1 MILYVCLFTC
11 IYYCSCKHENV
22 WVCERV
28 FVCCMEEVPVFSLS
42 HPCLQ
47 LGFGEDNVWF
57 TARWAH
63 QKSISI
69 GVWGASW
76 ERAHLQDQQT
86 SWKRCHI
93 LQRWKRRSICVCIAL
108 FLLDWS
114 SLLWTCNLALMRERL
129 FPNWKSCFDQKL
141 YYILVYAVLGRI
153 QPKNQNH
160 IRWPHRKN
168 LTWKIIYKVLERQL
182 KQPGERWVNPEIRR
196 CRKLLLL
203 LGQEGQ
209 GEQVGSRLGLR
220 HGSWD
225 SGGAPCLGRTTGER
239 AFLEGAIEKWSHC
252 PRCLLKQREG
262 EASSCLPFSPLQF
275 CPRASCLP
283 SLTKMPLARKSGNHS
298 LENWASH
305 RVGQRGWMCT
315 ERIWEQNGNNQQR

>member
-1 MILYVCLFTC
+1 
-11 IYYCSCKHENV
+11 
-22 WVCERV
+22 
-28 FVCCMEEVPVFSLS
+28 MEEVPVFSLS

-47 LGFGEDNVWF
+47 LGFGKDNVWS

-63 QKSISI
+63 QKSIST

-76 ERAHLQDQQT
+76 ESAHLQDQQT

-108 FLLDWS
+108 FLLDWF

-160 IRWPHRKN
+160 SRWPHRKN

-225 SGGAPCLGRTTGER
+225 SGGAPWLGSDHR
-239 AFLEGAIEKWSHC
+239 W
-252 PRCLLKQREG
+252 
-262 EASSCLPFSPLQF
+262 
-275 CPRASCLP
+275 
-283 SLTKMPLARKSGNHS
+283 KSVSGR
-298 LENWASH
+298 SH
-305 RVGQRGWMCT
+305 REVESLPEMSPEAERGRSILLSPFLSPPIFPQGLLFALPNQNAVGQEVWKPQFGKLSFP
-315 ERIWEQNGNNQQR
+315 